1 LAFDIFFDWIPD
13 QVGNDGEV
21 MRFRNRPA
29 ASGLF
34 RNDILSVY
42 RLFAR
47 PVFDSEVAH
56 FVVTQRNQTQGELAE
71 GFIAYL

>member
-56 FVVTQRNQTQGELAE
+56 FGGDSAE
-71 GFIAYL
+71 PDSRRACRRVYCLL